1 LSIYKNLIKFF
12 YHLFFTKMNCLLFSP
27 MKLSRN
33 LKLLLCSPAKK
44 DSISYID
51 TKKFYLIFLETHKLK
66 LFFDLKIYSGF
77 FLGMEENVQILKKKK
92 NVLKINAELNCYLF
106 ITDETRKKILSES
119 KFFNNKELVEKSL
132 TYLDDRKKKL
142 IKYL

>member
-1 LSIYKNLIKFF
+1 
-12 YHLFFTKMNCLLFSP
+12 
-27 MKLSRN
+27 
-33 LKLLLCSPAKK
+33 
-44 DSISYID
+44 
-51 TKKFYLIFLETHKLK
+51 
-66 LFFDLKIYSGF
+66 
-77 FLGMEENVQILKKKK
+77 MEENVQILKKKK